1 MNMKSYIHTMLSEI
15 DATSTIMKDEHPGFL
30 LTLMII
36 SSYIIQADGK
46 IMHFELEF
54 LRDFL
59 EKHYG
64 TEKKAKYID
73 ILLKLFDE
81 SKKYSHDD
89 WASKIKECT
98 LELNIYTTEEQRLLL
113 MSYLIKIAKTD
124 NSIDYKEVQSL
135 RDIAEWLRVNLE
147 MSEQLDNLKI
157 EEVWNWVI

>member
-1 MNMKSYIHTMLSEI
+1 MRSYIHTMLSEI
-15 DATSTIMKDEHPGFL
+15 DATSAIMKDEHPGFL
-30 LTLMII
+30 LSLMII
-36 SSYIIQADGK
+36 SSYIIQSDGK
-46 IMHFELEF
+46 IMHSELEY

-64 TEKKAKYID
+64 VEKKAKYID
-73 ILLKLFDE
+73 ILLKLFDK
-81 SKKYSHDD
+81 SKNYSHDE

-98 LELNIYTTEEQRLLL
+98 LELNNYTTEEQRLLL
-113 MSYLIKIAKTD
+113 MSFLIKIAKED

-135 RDIAEWLRVNLE
+135 KDIAEWLRVSLE